1 MDSHGLPL
9 SNSGKNGL
17 PIRFR
22 ARDFILHPFQLEG
35 IFADD
40 HDEGIA
46 IIQVILN
53 DLWPARAVID
63 AVVNPNIEALTQKSF
78 LELVNVVL
86 VHMAVTN
93 EDVSHLCR
101 RVNRVL

>member
-17 PIRFR
+17 PIRF
-22 ARDFILHPFQLEG
+22 ARVTSFCTHSELEG

-40 HDEGIA
+40 DDEGIA
-46 IIQVILN
+46 VIEVILN
-53 DLWPARAVID
+53 DLGPARAVID

-86 VHMAVTN
+86 VHMAITN